1 METQSKARNGAPV
14 LRAGARRGRVM
25 RVLVLAGLFTAVTAP
40 MAMAS
45 ENTIDCQMDDTR
57 RASAEQRLDTAPP
70 PAPATTVARPTVA
83 QAQPA
88 ETPRPATERRR
99 NGKRVPDAELIA
111 PRGVL

>member
-1 METQSKARNGAPV
+1 
-14 LRAGARRGRVM
+14 M

-40 MAMAS
+40 MAMAG
-45 ENTIDCQMDDTR
+45 ENTIDCQMDTR
-57 RASAEQRLDTAPP
+57 RASAEQRLDVTPP
-70 PAPATTVARPTVA
+70 PAPGTPTIARPTVA

-88 ETPRPATERRR
+88 EAPRPATERRR